1 MATTLANLQTLAAAW
16 GVGTNQTPIVVDL
29 IKRSGLLQTAVVSK
43 ASHGIKHKY
52 RTFNTLPTAVFR
64 EIGSGIV
71 PQKIDVNWAEIAL
84 KEIAFDLFDDYQAID
99 QYPGGKDQWL
109 IDNTP
114 AVMAAIANAVAQ
126 AVYYG
131 YDPTFGM
138 SKAFKGFHQY
148 AKDLGNVTKQAGG
161 STGSRN
167 TIFAVRWDDLD
178 GASLR
183 VNNSELISVKDITPI
198 QPTVMVTNT
207 STNEQLNIYKWL
219 ISSYF
224 TLVVPSKKSVAAITQ
239 ITSAAIPTASDM
251 DALIDAVAAPSGN
264 VFLYMNGTTKALI
277 NSLKGG
283 KLNLFNGDNTYDQN
297 LLAWGNTPIILDDNL
312 SAVETTVLD

>member
-1 MATTLANLQTLAAAW
+1 MATTLATLQTLAAAW
-16 GVGTNQTPIVVDL
+16 GVGIDQVPIVVDL
-29 IKRSGLLQTAVVSK
+29 IKRSGLLQTATVAK

-52 RTFNTLPTAVFR
+52 RYFNSLPTAAFR

-71 PQKIDVNWAEIAL
+71 PQKIDMNWASIDL

-99 QYPGGKDQWL
+99 QYPGGKSQWL

-114 AVMAAIANAVAQ
+114 AVMAAIGNAVAK

-131 YDPTFGM
+131 NDATFGYAR
-138 SKAFKGFHQY
+138 AFKGLHQY
-148 AKDLGNVTKQAGG
+148 AKDLSQVTKQKGG
-161 STGSRN
+161 ASGSRN
-167 TIFAVRWDDLD
+167 TIFAVRWDELD
-178 GASLR
+178 GCSLR
-183 VNNSELISVKDITPI
+183 INNSELISVKDITPS

-207 STNEQLNIYKWL
+207 TTNEQLNIYKWL

-224 TLVVPSKKSVAAITQ
+224 SLVVPSAKSVAAITQ
-239 ITSAAIPTASDM
+239 IDASNIPTAQEM

-264 VFLYMNGTTKALI
+264 VVLYMNGTTKALI

-283 KLNLFNGDNTYDQN
+283 KLNLMNGDTTYDQN
-297 LLAWGNTPIILDDNL
+297 LLAWGITPIILDDNL
-312 SAVETTVLD
+312 SKVETTVLD